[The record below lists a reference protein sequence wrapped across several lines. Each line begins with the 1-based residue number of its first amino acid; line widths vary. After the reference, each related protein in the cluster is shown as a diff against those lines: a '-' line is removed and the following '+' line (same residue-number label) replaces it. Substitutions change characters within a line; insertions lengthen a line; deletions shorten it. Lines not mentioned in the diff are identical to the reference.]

1 MSVLITG
8 GAGYIGS
15 HLVWRLVEAGETVVV
30 IDDLSSGR
38 RDAIHPHAVFHQ
50 GNAGD
55 DILVRDLIATHRVD
69 SVIHLAASISV
80 SESVDNPLK
89 YYRNNSG
96 VSRRLIE
103 CCTQIGMQNF
113 IFASSASVYGEPRSG
128 DVNESASLNP
138 VNPYGRSKHI
148 TEWMLA
154 DAYRAHGM
162 RYASLRYFNVAGTAR
177 AGAGGWSVPS
187 TAHLIGYANK
197 VALGRERVLNI
208 FGTDY
213 PTQDGT
219 CVRDYIH
226 IEDLG
231 EIHLRMLAFLR
242 EGGMPG
248 PLNCGYGRGFSVR
261 DVISAVE
268 RVSGNP
274 LPTKAALR
282 RKGDTARVVADSTRL
297 RFLLDW
303 SPQHEDIDVI
313 IRSDYERE
321 KARSAAS

>member
-1 MSVLITG
+1 MSVLVTG

-15 HLVWRLVEAGETVVV
+15 HLVWRLAEAGQRVVV
-30 IDDLSSGR
+30 IDNLSSGCR
-38 RDAIHPHAVFHQ
+38 EAVHPNAIFHQ
-50 GNAGD
+50 GNAGNTA
-55 DILVRDLIATHRVD
+55 LVCDLIAQHKVD

-80 SESVDNPLK
+80 PESIENPLK

-96 VSRRLIE
+96 VSRHLIE
-103 CCTQIGMQNF
+103 SCVQTGVRNF
-113 IFASSASVYGEPRSG
+113 IFASSASVYGDTRAG
-128 DVNESASLNP
+128 DVDESATLNP
-138 VNPYGRSKHI
+138 ANPYGRSKHI

-154 DAYRAHGM
+154 DAHRAHGL
-162 RYASLRYFNVAGTAR
+162 RYASLRYFNVAGAGR
-177 AGAGGWSVPS
+177 AGDQGWSAPS
-187 TAHLIGYANK
+187 TAHLISYANK
-197 VALGRERVLNI
+197 VALGQERVLNI

-231 EIHLRMLAFLR
+231 EIHLAILEFLR
-242 EGGMPG
+242 NGGMAG

-268 RVSGNP
+268 RVSGSK
-274 LPTKAALR
+274 LPTRLAR
-282 RKGDTARVVADSTRL
+282 RREGDIARVVADSTRL
-297 RFLLDW
+297 RKLLRW
-303 SPQHEDIDVI
+303 APQHADIDAI

-321 KARSAAS
+321 KARIAAH

>member
-1 MSVLITG
+1 MSVLVTG

-15 HLVWRLVEAGETVVV
+15 HLVWRLAEAGEDVIVV
-30 IDDLSSGR
+30 DDLSSGR
-38 RDAIHPHAVFHQ
+38 RNAVHPDAAFYQ

-55 DILVRDLIATHRVD
+55 HALIASLLARHGID

-80 SESVDNPLK
+80 SESIEDPLK

-96 VSRRLIE
+96 VSRLLIE
-103 CCTQIGMQNF
+103 SCIQAGVQSF
-113 IFASSASVYGEPRSG
+113 IFASSASVYGDASFD
-128 DVNESASLNP
+128 DVDESATLDPIS
-138 VNPYGRSKHI
+138 PYGRSKHI

-187 TAHLIGYANK
+187 TTHLIGYANK
-197 VALGRERVLNI
+197 VALGRESVLNI

-213 PTQDGT
+213 PTHDGT
-219 CVRDYIH
+219 CIRDYIH

-231 EIHLRMLAFLR
+231 EIHLRMLDHLR
-242 EGGMPG
+242 AGGISG

-261 DVISAVE
+261 DVVSAVE

-274 LPTKAALR
+274 LPTKPGLR

-297 RFLLDW
+297 RSLLDW
-303 SPQHEDIDVI
+303 TPRHEDIDVI

-321 KARSAAS
+321 KARSASR